1 MSIGAITMNII
12 IFGGNGFIGR
22 VLQEKVKNHGH
33 EFSVLDLP
41 EEDILK
47 PETFADKV
55 KSFSARAIINMA
67 GVLGGV
73 KDAPP
78 VQKMFEVNAMGNLK
92 LLEVARLAGVKNY
105 IFMSS
110 PTVHGENTIGS
121 HQERF
126 SPFNPKHGYG
136 ASKAA
141 AELSMKQFAKENPKM
156 KITAVRPTMVLGQ
169 NAKLPHAPVDF
180 IKTVISGKPIEI
192 YGAGHHEREWI
203 WIDDVAEGITRS
215 IEYCAAAEPGY
226 YPLFLSGNRIAMR
239 DLAEKVASKLGGKVV
254 FTPSTK
260 QSFTLTTNYEESQKI
275 LNWRPQ
281 NDINDIIEKLIIF
294 LKKSNRENDYY

>member
-1 MSIGAITMNII
+1 MKII

-22 VLQEKVKNHGH
+22 VLQEKVKRHGH

-41 EEDILK
+41 KEDILK
-47 PETFADKV
+47 PETFADKI
-55 KSFSARAIINMA
+55 KSSSAGAIINMA
-67 GVLGGV
+67 AVLGGA
-73 KDAPP
+73 KDAPS
-78 VQKMFEVNAMGNLK
+78 VQKMFEVNTMGNLK

-105 IFMSS
+105 IFISS
-110 PTVHGENTIGS
+110 PTVHGENAIGS
-121 HQERF
+121 HQEIS

-141 AELSMKQFAKENPKM
+141 AELSMKQFAKENPEM
-156 KITAVRPTMVLGQ
+156 KIVAVRPTMVLGQ
-169 NAKLPHAPVDF
+169 NTKLPHAPIDF
-180 IKTVISGKPIEI
+180 IMTVISGEPIEI

-203 WIDDVAEGITRS
+203 WVDDVAEGVTRS
-215 IEYCAAAEPGY
+215 IEYCAAMKPGY

-254 FTPSTK
+254 FAPSTR

-275 LNWRPQ
+275 LNWQPK
-281 NDINDIIEKLIIF
+281 NSIDDIIEKLIAVI
-294 LKKSNRENDYY
+294 KKSL